1 MPASPLECG
10 RCQRSPRAYAAR
22 HPMSAFFDPRGDR
35 PFSGWPPRGGRPR
48 VVRTGPMMPRRRRII
63 LSVIAAI
70 VVILIVLGSLIGL
83 RVQILFLDSLGHSN
97 VFWTPFWAQVV
108 LFLIGLAFTGGLV
121 GLSIPLWTVAI
132 HALDR
137 RAGRIALWSGI
148 ALAVIVGIAGGIFLA
163 QQWQDVLLWQN
174 GHSFGRADPVF
185 HQDYSFF
192 LFTLPVIDDVIG
204 LAWAAVIVSL
214 LGAIAVAV
222 FAVVVETSPEDLPL
236 PLQPPAGRT
245 PRDAMRV
252 SVLHAGGALAAVF
265 VLAGL
270 SAHFGVF
277 HLSTAQHDNYVGLD
291 ATQRN
296 VIQPVL
302 GALQWVAIGFA
313 IATVAVL
320 ALRRRAS
327 PTVNGIVLGSM
338 LVGWLAVA
346 GLSQGIPAAIYQGAS
361 VNPNAQTAQAPTI
374 TDYLVTSRDAWA
386 LVDGRDVQRSQ
397 FGNPPG
403 TAPVVPTPADLA
415 ADPGTLRNVRI
426 QDFRQLQE
434 TFAQI
439 DRSRPYQTYST
450 ITVDRYKA
458 ADGSEI
464 EVMLGPREI
473 AEGSIPNASFVNTNL
488 NFTHG
493 YGITAATV
501 NTVGSEGKP
510 DLLAGQQP
518 LRLITGNAP
527 PDLNVKDPRIYCGM
541 DTTQPVVANTKQPEF
556 DYPSGNSE
564 LTTSFGTAGGMQM
577 PGALDR
583 LALSLNQFGGLNLF
597 LTSQTT
603 NDSRILLHRQVTD
616 RVQQL
621 APWLRIDKDPY
632 IVADPQSG
640 HLVWIVDGYVTSD
653 RFPDS
658 YRQSDGTS
666 YMRNAVKATI
676 DARTCAT
683 TLYAVDPS
691 EPLTAAYSA
700 IFPNLLTPLDQM
712 PASLRAHLR
721 YPEDLFQN
729 QATVYTAAHIT
740 DPSVLYNRSDL
751 WRLAEEDINGTQTA
765 TQAYYV
771 ELTLPGETTPQFV
784 LLQTFSPAASTGGGT
799 ANNNMTAWLAAT
811 NDYTTGRPKLV
822 AVPINNAANVLG
834 PLQFDNNINTDQKIS
849 PQLTLLRGGGSNVVL
864 GNVIVLPFNNRS
876 FLYVRPLY
884 VQAANG
890 SFPQLKYVIVGT
902 RDAVF
907 MGSSFGDAL
916 AGLFGQA
923 IPGVPTSTGTTT
935 PTPPG
940 ATPTPGPPGATPTP
954 SPPGGVSPQVYNLL
968 LDLYQH
974 EQKAQAALQRGDY
987 VTYGTEE
994 AAVKKDLDQL
1004 TALNVIP
1011 SASPSP
1017 SASVSP

>member
-1 MPASPLECG
+1 
-10 RCQRSPRAYAAR
+10 
-22 HPMSAFFDPRGDR
+22 
-35 PFSGWPPRGGRPR
+35 
-48 VVRTGPMMPRRRRII
+48 MMPRRRRII
-63 LSVIAAI
+63 LAILAAI
-70 VVILIVLGSLIGL
+70 VVVLVILGSLMGL
-83 RVQILFLDSLGHSN
+83 RVQLLFLDSLGHTN

-108 LFLIGLAFTGGLV
+108 LFLIGLAVAGGLV
-121 GLSIPLWTVAI
+121 GLSIPLWVVAA

-148 ALAVIVGIAGGIFLA
+148 GLAVVVGIIGGIYLA

-174 GHSFGRADPVF
+174 GHNFGQTDPVF
-185 HQDYSFF
+185 HQDYAFF
-192 LFTLPVIDDVIG
+192 LFTLPVIDHFIG
-204 LAWAAVIVSL
+204 LAWAGAIIGL
-214 LGAIAVAV
+214 LGALAVGVLALV
-222 FAVVVETSPEDLPL
+222 IETSPEDLPL
-236 PLQPPAGRT
+236 PLQPPPGRT

-252 SVLHAGGALAAVF
+252 SVIHVGAALAAIF
-265 VLAGL
+265 VLAALG
-270 SAHFGVF
+270 AHFGVY
-277 HLSTAQHDNYVGLD
+277 HLTTSQHDNYVGLD

-296 VIQPVL
+296 VIRPVL

-313 IATVAVL
+313 VAAIAVVAV
-320 ALRRRAS
+320 RRRAS
-327 PTVNGIVLGSM
+327 PIPTGIALGSL
-338 LVGWLAVA
+338 LVGWLALA

-374 TDYLVTSRDAWA
+374 FDFLTTSRDAWA
-386 LVDGRDVQRSQ
+386 LTDGRDVDKRQ

-403 TAPVVPTPADLA
+403 TAPAAPTPADLQ

-426 QDFRQLQE
+426 QDFRQLTE

-439 DRSRPYQTYST
+439 DRSRPYQTYPT

-458 ADGSEI
+458 PDGSEVQ
-464 EVMLGPREI
+464 VMLGPREI
-473 AEGSIPNASFVNTNL
+473 SETSIPNPTFVNRAL

-493 YGITAATV
+493 YGITAVTV
-501 NTVGSEGKP
+501 NTVGNEGKP

-518 LRLITGNAP
+518 LALVSPNAP

-541 DTTQPVVANTKQPEF
+541 ATTQPVVANTQQPEF
-556 DYPSGNSE
+556 DYPSGGSE
-564 LTTSFGTAGGMQM
+564 LTTRFGSVGGMPL
-577 PGALDR
+577 PGGFDK
-583 LALSLNQFGGLNLF
+583 LALSLNQFSGLDLF

-603 NDSRILLHRQVTD
+603 NDSRVLLHRQVTD

-621 APWLRIDKDPY
+621 APWLRIDGDPY

-640 HLVWIVDGYVTSD
+640 HLVWVVDGYATSD
-653 RFPDS
+653 RFPSS
-658 YRQSDGTS
+658 YRLDDGTS

-691 EPLTAAYSA
+691 EPLTAAYSS
-700 IFPNLLTPLDQM
+700 IFPGLLTPLDKM
-712 PASLRAHLR
+712 PMSLRAHLR
-721 YPEDLFQN
+721 YPEDLFHN
-729 QATVYTAAHIT
+729 QAQVYTAAHIT
-740 DPSVLYNRSDL
+740 DPAVLYNRSDL
-751 WRLAEEDINGTQTA
+751 WRLAEEVIQDKQQP

-784 LLQTFSPAASTGGGT
+784 LLQTFSPATSSGGGT
-799 ANNNMTAWLAAT
+799 ANNNMTAWLAAR
-811 NDYTTGRPKLV
+811 NDYTTGFKPKLV

-902 RDAVF
+902 QNGVVMA
-907 MGSSFGDAL
+907 GSFGDAL
-916 AGLFGQA
+916 QALFNQP
-923 IPGVPTSTGTTT
+923 IPGVPTSVN
-935 PTPPG
+935 PSPG
-940 ATPTPGPPGATPTP
+940 PTP
-954 SPPGGVSPQVYNLL
+954 SPSPSPGPSPSSGSTPPAGVSPQVYTLL

-974 EQKAQAALQRGDY
+974 EQKAQAALQKGDY
-987 VTYGTEE
+987 VTYGQEQ
-994 AAVKKDLDQL
+994 AAAKKDIDQL
-1004 TALNVIP
+1004 AALNVVP
-1011 SASPSP
+1011 SSASPSP
-1017 SASVSP
+1017 SASASATP